1 MLTVLASSNSSSA
14 EHRLAL
20 TGFRNTQQSTQR
32 KWASFAGH
40 ENGVLDSVLTHFS
53 DSVLTHFSDSV
64 CVVVSVQCLPVHL
77 IGSTAAASVVQSV
90 IEERASTDMQRSRG
104 GAAIESICSLRLM
117 HKKWKVALFSC

>member
-14 EHRLAL
+14 EHRSAL

-53 DSVLTHFSDSV
+53 DSV

-77 IGSTAAASVVQSV
+77 IGSTAAASVAQSV

-117 HKKWKVALFSC
+117 HSAKWKVALLSC